1 MTDMDYLSTNNKTKR
16 NLKEREAAALTL
28 VIPILD
34 YIFIVDKIKELIIS
48 HHKNKKKN
56 HSPYECDMS
65 MA

>member
-1 MTDMDYLSTNNKTKR
+1 MTDMDYLTTNNKTKR

-48 HHKNKKKN
+48 HHKNKKKTTHPMN
-56 HSPYECDMS
+56 VI
-65 MA
+65 